1 MELYYAGG
9 IPAEGFH
16 EKERPVLHRG
26 GAGAAAR
33 QAATEALG
41 TDQEARF
48 EKVTSIH
55 QVLDVEAIWAAETIK
70 ERRVLVEELL
80 DTVAAFPD
88 HLEVKASGVP
98 TLNVLYG
105 EVGMKASENVGVGER
120 KCTFSDW
127 RLDAWGSVRRGDL
140 AVTNP
145 SAFHENEPEWSFT
158 RLVAH
163 QTTC

>member
-33 QAATEALG
+33 QVATEALG

-105 EVGMKASENVGVGER
+105 EVGMKVSENVGVGD
-120 KCTFSDW
+120 TIS
-127 RLDAWGSVRRGDL
+127 
-140 AVTNP
+140 
-145 SAFHENEPEWSFT
+145 
-158 RLVAH
+158 
-163 QTTC
+163 